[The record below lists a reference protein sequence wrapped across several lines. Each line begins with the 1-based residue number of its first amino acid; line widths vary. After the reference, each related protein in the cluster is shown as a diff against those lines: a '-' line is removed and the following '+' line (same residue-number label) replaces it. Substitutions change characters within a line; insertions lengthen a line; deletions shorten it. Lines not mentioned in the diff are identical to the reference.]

1 MGDDIVIANREVSTI
16 YLSVMKGLG
25 VEINL
30 SKSLVSSDGVIEFA
44 KRLVSP
50 ESEYSPVG
58 PRNLL

>member
-1 MGDDIVIANREVSTI
+1 
-16 YLSVMKGLG
+16 MKGLG

-30 SKSLVSSDGVIEFA
+30 SKSLFSSDGVIEFA